1 MSDINTYANET
12 AIADLSPINGDLVLN
27 TGNNSLYL
35 CTNADASGINR
46 WKKFTSDGAAEG
58 FENSLGVDLT
68 NNSYFVPN
76 GGSYTISGNKSFS
89 TWVKPMSG
97 TDHYIWGYGT
107 NLYALYFDSSAVS
120 IRMWPSGQGGGS
132 GRTYQRMVS
141 PVSFTNGSWYNIT
154 ITGDGT
160 DLKLYVNGQP
170 AASTYADN
178 DDWYFE
184 TAFRAGSAG
193 TYFNGYADE
202 FAFFTSVL
210 SAQDA
215 SDIYGSGKPSS
226 LSDYSPSMYAR
237 FGDGE
242 SVTSGDDI
250 ASVPNASPA
259 TGTALSAASVTDKPS
274 YLDLTGE
281 TILV

>member
-1 MSDINTYANET
+1 MATLQTTET
-12 AIADLSPINGDLVLN
+12 RPGGDSHADGKAYFETDTNKFIVWNATASAWIELDSAG
-27 TGNNSLYL
+27 TGSAFTNS
-35 CTNADASGINR
+35 
-46 WKKFTSDGAAEG
+46 FGA
-58 FENSLGVDLT
+58 DLT
-68 NNSYFVPN
+68 NNSYFTPA

-89 TWVKPMSG
+89 TWVKPTSG
-97 TDHYIWGYGT
+97 SFHYLWGYGT
-107 NLYALYFDSSAVS
+107 NLYALYLDSSAVS

-141 PVSFTNGSWYNIT
+141 PVTFTNGSWHNII

-160 DLKLYVNGQP
+160 DLKLYVNGQ
-170 AASTYADN
+170 AATSTYTDN

-193 TYFNGYADE
+193 SYFNGHADE
-202 FAFFTSVL
+202 FAFFNSVL

-215 SDIYGSGKPSS
+215 SDIYGSGTPSS
-226 LSDYSPSMYAR
+226 LSDYSPVVYAR

-259 TGTALSAASVTDKPS
+259 TGTALSAAAVTDKPS

-281 TILV
+281 TISV

>member
-1 MSDINTYANET
+1 
-12 AIADLSPINGDLVLN
+12 
-27 TGNNSLYL
+27 
-35 CTNADASGINR
+35 
-46 WKKFTSDGAAEG
+46 
-58 FENSLGVDLT
+58 
-68 NNSYFVPN
+68 
-76 GGSYTISGNKSFS
+76 
-89 TWVKPMSG
+89 
-97 TDHYIWGYGT
+97 
-107 NLYALYFDSSAVS
+107 
-120 IRMWPSGQGGGS
+120 MWPSGQGGGS

-141 PVSFTNGSWYNIT
+141 PVTFTNGSWHNII

-160 DLKLYVNGQP
+160 DLKLYVNGQ
-170 AASTYADN
+170 AATSTYTDN

-193 TYFNGYADE
+193 SYFNGHADE
-202 FAFFTSVL
+202 FAFFNSVL

-215 SDIYGSGKPSS
+215 SDIYGSGTPSS
-226 LSDYSPSMYAR
+226 LSDYSPVVYAR

-259 TGTALSAASVTDKPS
+259 TGTALSAAAVTDKPS

-281 TILV
+281 TISV